1 MKKLTITAY
10 TDRGGQYVKEEKEIE
25 AEFVTRKEAIKR
37 RLHIVHARTQCNGT
51 DSALIVYQN
60 EAGAYFYNTTNGA
73 RK

>member
-1 MKKLTITAY
+1 M
-10 TDRGGQYVKEEKEIE
+10 KEEKEIE